1 MRDEETGR
9 SYIYFED
16 VMDEPFILLSK
27 GQRLFTLAESQ
38 FEKYGCKPHVIQ
50 KTQNPETSIRLA
62 EQGLGLAFMAGSY
75 IHPVY
80 NGSYK
85 LSYLSIGREG
95 LYRKLVFAFPPNTY
109 RSKATMAFVEM
120 ASRLLA
126 PGKQVP

>member
-1 MRDEETGR
+1 MASEKLGDR
-9 SYIYFED
+9 
-16 VMDEPFILLSK
+16 V
-27 GQRLFTLAESQ
+27 SQ